1 MRTRMWCAVVA
12 LCYLPGLVE
21 AQIVLSEADALAR
34 LSADSPRVR
43 AIRAAVDVERA
54 GALAAGRR
62 PNPRLTFNRE
72 SVAGVTENMF
82 LVTQPLPISGRR
94 GLATSAASALIVAS
108 DRRADEEVR
117 QVRAELKRAYAD
129 LVSAQVREAET
140 ARARDRLRDLAD
152 ILAKREA
159 AGEAAGYDRLR
170 AEREVVELDAE
181 VAASHA
187 DRARAQGE
195 LQGFFGSA
203 DATETHLVALV
214 PEPAPRPALPGVE
227 AILSQ
232 AASVLPEL
240 AALKQEIASADF
252 SARAAA
258 RSLITEPD
266 LVAGTKS
273 SNVAGGDVGSV
284 LSVHL
289 SLPLFDR
296 ARPERAQAEARRA
309 LVEARLV
316 SFQHSLRAQVVA
328 LRAIVLERQRAADA
342 YRASTSTSVTQL
354 ERIAQV
360 SYDAGERGI
369 LDLLDAY
376 RSSATARV
384 RQALLDWAARSA
396 EIDLELVSGLE
407 IR

>member
-12 LCYLPGLVE
+12 LCYVPGLVE
-21 AQIVLSEADALAR
+21 AQTVLSEADALAR
-34 LSADSPRVR
+34 LSAESPRVR

-54 GALAAGRR
+54 GLRAAGRR
-62 PNPRLTFNRE
+62 PNPRVTFNRE
-72 SVAGVTENMF
+72 SVARVTENMF
-82 LVTQPLPISGRR
+82 LVTQSLPISGRR
-94 GLATSAASALIVAS
+94 GFAVSAASALVAAS

-140 ARARDRLRDLAD
+140 TRARDRLHDLAG
-152 ILAKREA
+152 ILARREA

-170 AEREVVELDAE
+170 AEREVIELDAE
-181 VAASHA
+181 VAASRA

-195 LQGFFGSA
+195 LQGFFGTA
-203 DATETHLVALV
+203 DAPTSLVAVV
-214 PEPAPRPALPGVE
+214 PEPAPRPALPGAE
-227 AILSQ
+227 AMVSH
-232 AASVLPEL
+232 AESVLPEL
-240 AALKQEIASADF
+240 AALKQEITSADF
-252 SARAAA
+252 AARAAA
-258 RSLITEPD
+258 RSPIPEPD

-284 LSVHL
+284 LSVHV
-289 SLPLFDR
+289 SVPLFDR
-296 ARPERAQAEARRA
+296 AWPERAQAEARRA
-309 LVEARLV
+309 LATARLV
-316 SFQHSLRAQVVA
+316 AFQHSLRAQVVA
-328 LRAIVLERQRAADA
+328 LRVTVLERQQAADA

-369 LDLLDAY
+369 LELLDAY

>member
-12 LCYLPGLVE
+12 LCSAPGLVE
-21 AQIVLSEADALAR
+21 AQTVLSEADALAR
-34 LSADSPRVR
+34 LSVDSPRVR

-62 PNPRLTFNRE
+62 PNPRMNFNRE

-82 LVTQPLPISGRR
+82 LVTQSLPISGRR
-94 GLATSAASALIVAS
+94 GFAVSAASALIVAS

-117 QVRAELKRAYAD
+117 QVRAELRRAYAD

-140 ARARDRLRDLAD
+140 TRARDRLRDLAG
-152 ILAKREA
+152 ILARREA

-170 AEREVVELDAE
+170 AEREVVELEAE
-181 VAASHA
+181 VAGLRA

-195 LQGFFGSA
+195 LQGFFGPA
-203 DATETHLVALV
+203 DATGSTLVALV
-214 PEPAPRPALPGVE
+214 SEPAPRPGLPDVE
-227 AILSQ
+227 AILSH
-232 AASVLPEL
+232 AERALPEL

-252 SARAAA
+252 SARAAE
-258 RSLITEPD
+258 RSRIPEPE

-296 ARPERAQAEARRA
+296 ARPERTQAEARRA
-309 LVEARLV
+309 LATARLV
-316 SFQHSLRAQVVA
+316 AFQHSLRAQVVA
-328 LRAIVLERQRAADA
+328 LRAVVLERQQAADA